1 MKHRYDFSL
10 GVPIGDVFG
19 DELKMKDGGRE
30 ISFGRQRGDA
40 ECRLQVRQLH
50 RDIDMKWFLS
60 GGQFTFLSIP
70 N

>member
-1 MKHRYDFSL
+1 L
-10 GVPIGDVFG
+10 GVDVPIGDVFG

-30 ISFGRQRGDA
+30 ISFERQRGDA
-40 ECRLQVRQLH
+40 EGLQVRQHH

-60 GGQFTFLSIP
+60 DGHFTFISIL